1 MDLVVLRNVSVRG
14 PPSTRWQQ
22 QQQHVRKRDA
32 RRGAAPAGSS
42 QGRDVQSAQGAAGR
56 RGAARSS
63 AARPGTGRW
72 AGARRFRGTA
82 HAPVSCRQPPPHR
95 SPPCS
100 RAQRG
105 RPWTEEYNNQERP
118 RRDDDAC
125 GGRADSGVS
134 AAVSNSRRPPPPRF
148 FKRSVDP
155 AAPRRPGRVRR
166 SQAGPSTGAATC
178 MFPSIFRFL
187 FFFHVGTSLP
197 LSDSPP
203 RAGAHLRR
211 VSVKNQSSK
220 LKNSSYQLFVK
231 QSKRS
236 QTSSFANIY

>member
-1 MDLVVLRNVSVRG
+1 MRDVMATGRRAACVGRRRDVDLVVLRNVSVRG

-166 SQAGPSTGAATC
+166 SQAGPSTGLQAPPPAC
-178 MFPSIFRFL
+178 SLL
-187 FFFHVGTSLP
+187 FFVFFSFSTSARRCLCPTLPRGRVLTCVGF
-197 LSDSPP
+197 
-203 RAGAHLRR
+203 
-211 VSVKNQSSK
+211 Q
-220 LKNSSYQLFVK
+220 
-231 QSKRS
+231 
-236 QTSSFANIY
+236 